1 METIIF
7 TPTQELIYEML
18 MTNTGKHF
26 LDSGGGEGRNWQRNQ
41 RKIIEDFNNEPE
53 EKFSFDAKYKEIY
66 REVSVFHY
74 LSELDL
80 NYICNEFN
88 AINRNADNWES
99 DFYGVSREAE
109 SYLNTFEIENF
120 RSWNT
125 YNGDSDLSQVLQGA
139 TMEIEGEF
147 YFLIQIHGGADVR
160 GGYTDAYLFKSSDF
174 NDGLI
179 HQYLWEYKDSAQ
191 LMEEIEEEWHETLV
205 DYWDES
211 KTYTAKEI
219 LTILNS

>member
-41 RKIIEDFNNEPE
+41 RKTIEDFYNEEE
-53 EKFSFDAKYKEIY
+53 EKILFDAKYKEIY

-88 AINRNADNWES
+88 AINTNADNWDS

-109 SYLNTFEIENF
+109 SYLNTFEIKHF

-191 LMEEIEEEWHETLV
+191 LMEEIEEEYHETLL

-211 KTYTAKEI
+211 KTYTAKEV
-219 LTILNS
+219 LNTLNS

>member
-41 RKIIEDFNNEPE
+41 RKTIEDFNNEPE

-74 LSELDL
+74 LSELEIDS
-80 NYICNEFN
+80 ICETFN
-88 AINRNADNWES
+88 DINSNSDNWDS
-99 DFYGVSREAE
+99 DFYGVSWEAE

-191 LMEEIEEEWHETLV
+191 LMEEIEEEYHETLL

-211 KTYTAKEI
+211 KTYTAKEV
-219 LTILNS
+219 LNTLNS

>member
-18 MTNTGKHF
+18 TTNTGKHI

-41 RKIIEDFNNEPE
+41 KKTIYDFYEEEE
-53 EKFSFDAKYKEIY
+53 EKILFDAKYKEIY

-74 LSELDL
+74 LSELDMD
-80 NYICNEFN
+80 YICNEFN
-88 AINRNADNWES
+88 AINRNAENWES

-139 TMEIEGEF
+139 TMEIEGEI

-174 NDGLI
+174 NDGII
-179 HQYLWEYKDSAQ
+179 HQYLWEYKDS
-191 LMEEIEEEWHETLV
+191 LELVDEIESDFFNKIV

-211 KTYTAKEI
+211 KTYTAKEV

>member
-7 TPTQELIYEML
+7 TPTQELIYKML
-18 MTNTGKHF
+18 ITNTGKHF

-41 RKIIEDFNNEPE
+41 TKTIEDFYNEEE
-53 EKFSFDAKYKEIY
+53 EKILFDAKYKEIF

-88 AINRNADNWES
+88 AINANADNWDS

-109 SYLNTFEIENF
+109 TYLNTFEIKHF

-125 YNGDSDLSQVLQGA
+125 YNGESDLSQVLQGA
-139 TMEIEGEF
+139 TMEIEGEI

-174 NDGLI
+174 NDGII
-179 HQYLWEYKDSAQ
+179 HQYLWEYKDS
-191 LMEEIEEEWHETLV
+191 LELVDEIESDFFNKIV

-211 KTYTAKEI
+211 KTYTAKEV

>member
-18 MTNTGKHF
+18 TTNTGKHI

-41 RKIIEDFNNEPE
+41 KKSIYDFYEEEE
-53 EKFSFDAKYKEIY
+53 EKILFDAKYKEIY

-74 LSELDL
+74 LSELDMD
-80 NYICNEFN
+80 YICNEFN

-139 TMEIEGEF
+139 TMEIEGEI

-179 HQYLWEYKDSAQ
+179 HQYLWEYKDS
-191 LMEEIEEEWHETLV
+191 LELVDEIESDFFNEIL

-211 KTYTAKEI
+211 KKYTSKEV

>member
-26 LDSGGGEGRNWQRNQ
+26 LDSGGVEGRNWQRNQ
-41 RKIIEDFNNEPE
+41 RKTIEDFNNEPE

-74 LSELDL
+74 LSELDM

-88 AINRNADNWES
+88 TINRNADNWES
-99 DFYGVSREAE
+99 NYYGVSREAK
-109 SYLNTFEIENF
+109 SYLNTFEIRNF

-125 YNGDSDLSQVLQGA
+125 YNGESDLSQVLQGA
-139 TMEIEGEF
+139 TMKIEGEF
-147 YFLIQIHGGADVR
+147 YFLIQVHGGADVR

-191 LMEEIEEEWHETLV
+191 LMEEIEDEYHETLT

-211 KTYTAKEI
+211 KTYTAKEV

>member
-18 MTNTGKHF
+18 TTNTGEHI

-41 RKIIEDFNNEPE
+41 RKTIEDFNNEPE

-191 LMEEIEEEWHETLV
+191 LMEEIEEEWHETLL

-211 KTYTAKEI
+211 KTHTAKEV